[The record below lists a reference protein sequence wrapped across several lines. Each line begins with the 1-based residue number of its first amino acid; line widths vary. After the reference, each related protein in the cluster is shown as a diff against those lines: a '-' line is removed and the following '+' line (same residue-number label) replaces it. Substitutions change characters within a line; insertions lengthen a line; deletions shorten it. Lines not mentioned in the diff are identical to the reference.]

1 MNFALDY
8 AARTIEDKDVWIY
21 VLDDDNVLSNNFKNI
36 IYDLDCTCPI
46 NVFNIKMK
54 MISNG
59 FDGTIQAPL
68 TYGHALFHIDSAN
81 FIVQRKVFDQIS
93 HVNNVFDGSKIHDGI
108 FIEKALKLQIPFHYI
123 NKVFGQHNEGE

>member
-1 MNFALDY
+1 
-8 AARTIEDKDVWIY
+8 
-21 VLDDDNVLSNNFKNI
+21 
-36 IYDLDCTCPI
+36 
-46 NVFNIKMK
+46 MK

-59 FDGTIQAPL
+59 FDGTVQAPL
-68 TYGHALFHIDSAN
+68 TCGHALFHIDTAN

-93 HVNNVFDGSKIHDGI
+93 HVNEVESKWHDGV